1 MALIQTGVNF
11 NKMYVQII
19 LKILKFSNPNYVDVI
34 LIVGKKQVCKM
45 LGMTEKGLTLDTLKE
60 PKFYSNQIGLI
71 FFKGLYI
78 VFLIQM

>member
-11 NKMYVQII
+11 NKIYVQII

-45 LGMTEKGLTLDTLKE
+45 LSMTDFG
-60 PKFYSNQIGLI
+60 YSKRAKICLI

>member
-1 MALIQTGVNF
+1 M
-11 NKMYVQII
+11 QII

-60 PKFYSNQIGLI
+60 PKSV
-71 FFKGLYI
+71 LY
-78 VFLIQM
+78 FLRVYTLCF